1 MLCSHWRQKTGNTT
15 GDNSKSNVS
24 YGTLFIVVTDHKPLV
39 NLYNNPQNKDMQEW
53 NTIISNYKEFLPES
67 MQPDVINLAHKGT
80 KPQPRWNN
88 TYKLESGFLK

>member
-1 MLCSHWRQKTGNTT
+1 
-15 GDNSKSNVS
+15 
-24 YGTLFIVVTDHKPLV
+24 
-39 NLYNNPQNKDMQEW
+39 
-53 NTIISNYKEFLPES
+53 